1 MRLPYQTLLLALI
14 TLSFLATSCRNPIQ
28 AEMDAAERLLDE
40 YPDSALRILSGIT
53 DPGNDEEIA
62 RHALL
67 TSIAQDRNYITPP
80 NDSLIDISRSF
91 YPIGSKERIRA
102 DYYSGR
108 FKFRRG
114 ECDEAIKSLIDAE
127 ESGLAAKDN
136 LRLGLIY
143 RDLAY
148 IFNNVNDDPN
158 ELQYARKAYE
168 CFNAVG
174 DTLLIKFAAL
184 DYGRALSVGEKTL
197 PQGRELLDS
206 LISVSSSDDVLDM
219 MLRADALR
227 INIGAQILAVFT
239 RHKRNIFDFKTLE
252 SHFYDSFPDDFFRSN
267 RSGNGIK
274 DGALEYP
281 LKSGVVLVTIAQPYA
296 TEIHDRLN
304 KRGLDLYH
312 REREVLGPEFPYP
325 EYDIFNQQE
334 YSRSIVED
342 YLTSRHSALME
353 KEKTSRQRLTLTLWL
368 ISFLCVVIVASYIA
382 WRIYAK
388 NRQDRLIMEASEL
401 RQLLKSKDRSISGLQ
416 EYIDSLYGEKFNM
429 VEELCDLFIVPSKRA
444 TEQKRIYDT
453 VCSIVDGFKMDGDR
467 LSEIE
472 SFVNRYK
479 DNIATNFKTDFPG
492 LPQRDYIL
500 FLYSAAGFSRQAI
513 SYLMGDSVDVVSN
526 RKTRLKKRFAS
537 FEGKNK
543 EQYLEAMK

>member
-1 MRLPYQTLLLALI
+1 MRLRYTPLLLIILTI
-14 TLSFLATSCRNPIQ
+14 ILASCHS
-28 AEMDAAERLLDE
+28 ATMTEMDAAEAFMDE
-40 YPDSALRILSGIT
+40 HPDSALLILSGMT
-53 DPGNDEEIA
+53 ELGKDRDIA

-67 TSIAQDRNYITPP
+67 MSIAQDRNFLTPD
-80 NDSLIDISRSF
+80 NDSLIDIARSF
-91 YPIGSKERIRA
+91 YAIGSKGRIIA
-102 DYYSGR
+102 DYYAGR

-114 ECDEAIKSLIDAE
+114 EYNDAIKLLLDAE

-136 LRLGLIY
+136 MHLGLVY
-143 RDLAY
+143 RELAY
-148 IFNNVNDDPN
+148 IFNNVDDDPN
-158 ELQYARKAYE
+158 ELQYSRKAYE
-168 CFNAVG
+168 CFSRAG
-174 DTLLIKFAAL
+174 DSIFIKFAAL

-206 LISVSSSDDVLDM
+206 LINVSSTNDALDM

-239 RHKRNIFDFKTLE
+239 KHKRSIFDFKTLE
-252 SHFYDSFPDDFFRSN
+252 AHFFDTFPEDFFHNN
-267 RSGNGIK
+267 RHDNGLK
-274 DGALEYP
+274 GGAMAYP
-281 LKSGVVLVTIAQPYA
+281 LKSGAVLLTINEPYSR
-296 TEIHDRLN
+296 EIHDRLN
-304 KRGLDLYH
+304 KYYLNLYH
-312 REREVLGPEFPYP
+312 REYNVTGSESQYP
-325 EYDIFNQQE
+325 EYEIPDSNE
-334 YSRSIVED
+334 YSSAEVED
-342 YLTSRHSALME
+342 YLTTRHRVLMD
-353 KEKTSRQRLTLTLWL
+353 KERNSRQKLTLTLWL
-368 ISFLCVVIVASYIA
+368 ISFLCVVIIASYIA

-401 RQLLKSKDRSISGLQ
+401 RQLLKSRDQSINGLQ
-416 EYIDSLYGEKFNM
+416 EYIDALYGEKFNT
-429 VEELCDLFIVPSKRA
+429 VEELCDLFIVPAKRA

-453 VCSIVDGFKMDGDR
+453 VRSIVDGFKMDGGR

-479 DNIATNFKTDFPG
+479 DDIATNFKTDFPG

-513 SYLMGDSVDVVSN
+513 SYFMGDSVDVVSN

-537 FEGKNK
+537 FEGKNR